1 MMPTDKDR
9 RRVAAKLRAM
19 TEGKIPMAEYPVEA
33 LYIAFGMPMSCEID
47 GALIGYIA
55 DLIEPA
61 DATPGTLCA
70 HCEKCSWRSC
80 TQGDL
85 EGGCDFEPRVDEGE
99 PPYNLYSLYEAVL
112 HRRPRDEFAIED
124 DEVEELMRTLL
135 DICNCPERKYIELA
149 HDEGEE

>member
-1 MMPTDKDR
+1 MMPTDEER
-9 RRVAAKLRAM
+9 RSVAARLRAM
-19 TEGKIPMAEYPVEA
+19 TEGQSPMAEYPVEM
-33 LYIAFGMPMSCEID
+33 LFIAFGMPMSRDID
-47 GALIGYIA
+47 GALIGQIA
-55 DLIEPA
+55 DLIDQA
-61 DATPGTLCA
+61 DATTGALCA
-70 HCEKCSWRSC
+70 HCEKLSWC
-80 TQGDL
+80 GCIQGDL
-85 EGGCDFEPRVDEGE
+85 EGGCDFEPSVEEGE